1 MIDDWRK
8 RALFSVAL
16 VLAVGS
22 AMSESAAL
30 DRLPYPRGLATV
42 LPLAFLGTPTGQGL
56 AAIAV
61 LLLLGLFVAGKRVQL
76 AGWGVFVIV
85 MLLHAVTR
93 SVHPDETDRTQG
105 AQLPC
110 ATLAAWLIGT
120 AIAPRL
126 SRDREALGQALAS
139 GVVAAGYTMAAIS
152 KLRLSGL
159 GWIDGRMLA
168 LLIWERG
175 EGAGFPFD
183 AIRHTV
189 GASPALATLGMTTVL
204 VLEGSGALFLF
215 RRARRPYAAAMI
227 GFHLTAGLLL
237 GYPHLDWA
245 FTVLSWAWVAGGA
258 LPVAG
263 GSQAVERGAPAPA
276 AARPT

>member
-1 MIDDWRK
+1 MSHDSRK
-8 RALFSVAL
+8 RALFAFAL

-22 AMSESAAL
+22 AMSESAAM

-56 AAIAV
+56 AAVVV
-61 LLLLGLFVAGKRVQL
+61 LALLGLFVSGRRVQL

-110 ATLAAWLIGT
+110 ASLAAWLIGT

-126 SRDREALGQALAS
+126 KRDGEALGQALAS

-175 EGAGFPFD
+175 ESAGFPFE
-183 AIRHTV
+183 AVRHAV
-189 GASPALATLGMTTVL
+189 GSSPALCTLGMTTVL
-204 VLEGSGALFLF
+204 VLEASGALFLF

-245 FTVLSWAWVAGGA
+245 VTALSWAWVAGGPA
-258 LPVAG
+258 TPP
-263 GSQAVERGAPAPA
+263 AVDGAAPARA
-276 AARPT
+276 AAPPT